1 MENFRRHGCQPIKNA
16 EVKMQINGVNRYS
29 EIQAVYAAKI
39 NRETKSMAVV
49 NLNEGKALSA
59 DEAIIMA
66 EEARKNGVTF
76 KEHMDKAMNDVA

>member
-1 MENFRRHGCQPIKNA
+1 
-16 EVKMQINGVNRYS
+16 MQISGISRYN
-29 EIQAVYAAKI
+29 EIQAVYAAKV

-59 DEAIIMA
+59 DEAIVMA

-76 KEHMDKAMNDVA
+76 KDYMDKAMNDLS

>member
-1 MENFRRHGCQPIKNA
+1 
-16 EVKMQINGVNRYS
+16 MQVNGVNRYS

-49 NLNEGKALSA
+49 SLSEGKASSA

-66 EEARKNGVTF
+66 EELRKNGVTF
-76 KEHMDKAMNDVA
+76 KEYMDKAMNDLPS

>member
-1 MENFRRHGCQPIKNA
+1 
-16 EVKMQINGVNRYS
+16 MQVNGVNRYS

-49 NLNEGKALSA
+49 SLSEGKASSA

-76 KEHMDKAMNDVA
+76 KEYMDKAMNDLSS

>member
-1 MENFRRHGCQPIKNA
+1 
-16 EVKMQINGVNRYS
+16 MQVNGVNRYS

-49 NLNEGKALSA
+49 SLSEGKATSA

-66 EEARKNGVTF
+66 EELRKNGVTF
-76 KEHMDKAMNDVA
+76 KEYMDKAMNDLPS